1 MKQYECSMSAKKE
14 SLIKAHEAS
23 DRRTIGEVETYEIIG
38 VSKNG
43 EPLEDYP
50 TERYLSADELYS
62 ALDDICKGSTKG
74 KLTVIKENPES
85 AIEGYLDLGYED
97 GKDNWVFR
105 VWFTLYFTDPVATAL
120 EELQLG

>member
-1 MKQYECSMSAKKE
+1 MKITVHEKKT
-14 SLIKAHEAS
+14 EAAG
-23 DRRTIGEVETYEIIG
+23 RRTLGEVDYYEIVG
-38 VSKNG
+38 VRKNG

>member
-1 MKQYECSMSAKKE
+1 MKITVHEKKTG
-14 SLIKAHEAS
+14 ATGH
-23 DRRTIGEVETYEIIG
+23 RTFGEVDYYEIVG
-38 VSKNG
+38 VRKNG
-43 EPLEDYP
+43 ELLEDYP
-50 TERYLSADELYS
+50 TKRYPSANELYS

-85 AIEGYLDLGYED
+85 SIEGYLDLGYED

-105 VWFTLYFTDPVATAL
+105 VWFMLYFTDPVATAL